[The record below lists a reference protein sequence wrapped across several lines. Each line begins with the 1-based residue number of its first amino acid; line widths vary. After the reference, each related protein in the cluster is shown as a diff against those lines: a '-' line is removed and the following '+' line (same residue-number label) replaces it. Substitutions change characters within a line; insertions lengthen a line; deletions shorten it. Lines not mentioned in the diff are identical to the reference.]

1 MCFPL
6 LPVSLA
12 RSGSRSR
19 LQRLI
24 PLAICRSVSR
34 LLPKARQFHKFSP
47 SRASRALADP
57 LISLAERL
65 KGSRNDWLLL
75 AAGGRH
81 AAGVHGP
88 REGRGP
94 GGGARALAS
103 GVLVWIFFF
112 FPRKKFALATPQ
124 GCRLLLPPPPSLGA
138 HLWVQIAKLL
148 SLREVQNWLEPESR
162 PPGTE
167 GARACVPWGPTVA
180 KRQLLDL
187 VTHSPRL

>member
-112 FPRKKFALATPQ
+112 FRERSLLWPRLKAAASSCPLLRPWVHTS
-124 GCRLLLPPPPSLGA
+124 GCRLQSSFLCEKCKIG
-138 HLWVQIAKLL
+138 
-148 SLREVQNWLEPESR
+148 
-162 PPGTE
+162 
-167 GARACVPWGPTVA
+167 
-180 KRQLLDL
+180 
-187 VTHSPRL
+187 